1 MYQKIICFA
10 AAAVLTLG
18 LTACSFE
25 KSGPSVPSAGSVSSG
40 EGPASSQEDIQ
51 LLRERVSEL
60 ESKVT
65 ELEENRDILSGYL
78 KDTYDGYRLLLLQL
92 TGLYGEDKLSQADYE
107 ALVMSGQGT
116 IPTFDEVQDAINNG

>member
-1 MYQKIICFA
+1 MYKTIICLA

-18 LTACSFE
+18 MTACSVE
-25 KSGPSVPSAGSVSSG
+25 ESGPSMPSAGSGPSG
-40 EGPASSQEDIQ
+40 GEPASSQEDIQ

-65 ELEENRDILSGYL
+65 ELEGDRNILSSYL
-78 KDTYDGYRLLLLQL
+78 RNTYDGYRLLLLQL
-92 TGLYGEDKLSQADYE
+92 TELYGEDKLSQSDYE

-116 IPTFDEVQDAINNG
+116 IPTFDEVQAAISG